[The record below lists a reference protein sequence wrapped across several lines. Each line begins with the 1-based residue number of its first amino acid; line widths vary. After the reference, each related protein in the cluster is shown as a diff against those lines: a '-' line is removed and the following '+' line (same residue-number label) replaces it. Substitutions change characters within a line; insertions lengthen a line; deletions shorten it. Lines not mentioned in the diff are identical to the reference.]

1 MGRMKDQMI
10 SDMNINEVKEL
21 LNNFNASEASGYIKF
36 LENQLEKAE
45 EKVSILT
52 EKLSKE
58 KGES

>member
-1 MGRMKDQMI
+1 MGKMKDQMI

-21 LNNFNASEASGYIKF
+21 LNNFNASATSGYIKF
-36 LENQLEKAE
+36 LENQLKEAE

>member
-21 LNNFNASEASGYIKF
+21 LNNFNASEASGYIEF
-36 LENQLEKAE
+36 LENQLQKAE

>member
-10 SDMNINEVKEL
+10 TDMNINEVKEL
-21 LNNFNASEASGYIKF
+21 LNNFNASTTSGYIEF
-36 LENQLEKAE
+36 LENQLKEAE
-45 EKVSILT
+45 EKIGILT

>member
-1 MGRMKDQMI
+1 MGKMKDQMI

-21 LNNFNASEASGYIKF
+21 LNNFNYSETSGYIEF
-36 LENQLEKAE
+36 LENQLKEAE
-45 EKVSILT
+45 EKISMLT

>member
-1 MGRMKDQMI
+1 MGKMKDQMI

-21 LNNFNASEASGYIKF
+21 LNNFNASETSGYIRF

>member
-1 MGRMKDQMI
+1 MGKMKDQMI

-21 LNNFNASEASGYIKF
+21 LNNFNASATSGYIEF
-36 LENQLEKAE
+36 LENQLKEAE
-45 EKVSILT
+45 EKIGILT

>member
-45 EKVSILT
+45 EKVSMLT